1 MVAPQAAHSGL
12 PVAHT
17 LSGSLSAV
25 TETNALSRQRLIQ
38 EETRVRQIADKAVTS
53 SRALHIFCSPIPFR
67 KQTLK
72 MATEEFKAFSARVT
86 YI

>member
-1 MVAPQAAHSGL
+1 MVAQQAAHSRV
-12 PVAHT
+12 PVART

-38 EETRVRQIADKAVTS
+38 KERQIADKAVTN
-53 SRALHIFCSPIPFR
+53 SRALHIFYSPIPFR

-72 MATEEFKAFSARVT
+72 MATENSRLSLQG
-86 YI
+86 